1 MEVRAF
7 RMFHLAEVDC
17 RLSEFLDK
25 KHLLLCTTTN
35 TLSLYRLDN
44 NYAILSRKTA
54 NKKKHQKSDNTTIRS
69 TIKKTT
75 SRIIQTI
82 TYFPFTQILRTRF
95 NVDTF
100 FSPIKIFCYNISFYE
115 LCNVKSDKNQ
125 ICVFVFFIRVKL
137 TSYQSIY
144 LNSIKI
150 ALL

>member
-69 TIKKTT
+69 TIKK
-75 SRIIQTI
+75 
-82 TYFPFTQILRTRF
+82 
-95 NVDTF
+95 D
-100 FSPIKIFCYNISFYE
+100 
-115 LCNVKSDKNQ
+115 NQ
-125 ICVFVFFIRVKL
+125 QDNTNNNL
-137 TSYQSIY
+137 LSIY
-144 LNSIKI
+144 PNF
-150 ALL
+150 AHTF